1 MRVNKEYSK
10 QYNSEF
16 NLVFKLSMTGVLSLM
31 VLLSVFGG
39 QQVNSMNDYVV
50 YYWNSEMEMVTDHFS
65 ANTVEEVLEYYY
77 NQPDVCEVDNVE
89 LVD

>member
-39 QQVNSMNDYVV
+39 
-50 YYWNSEMEMVTDHFS
+50 
-65 ANTVEEVLEYYY
+65 
-77 NQPDVCEVDNVE
+77 
-89 LVD
+89 